1 MFLSGNQPSKKVQS
15 KYPFQH
21 MNDSNE
27 VGSENVELSSVD
39 LDSVLTATN
48 NFSDY
53 NLLGKGGFGK
63 VYKVIMISL
72 SLIF

>member
-1 MFLSGNQPSKKVQS
+1 
-15 KYPFQH
+15 

-72 SLIF
+72 SLIFELKIYDML

>member
-1 MFLSGNQPSKKVQS
+1 
-15 KYPFQH
+15 